1 MENIKMENNTMKEAF
16 NKTFDQQMQERKEK
30 AKLRSSLAKDKVC
43 ELMNTLTWNKAFNGM
58 LNISPKIIITYSG
71 SSDSGCI
78 DYIELW
84 SDEKVF
90 LTRSVGY
97 SHDELSIGFPEKSSL
112 SEIEKENVM
121 QNKTLNSLMVY
132 LEDMIYDMLEE
143 RHGGWEINDGQ
154 EGQFTITFGDNF
166 KDAHIEHEYEV
177 FYSDSTTY
185 NEEY

>member
-1 MENIKMENNTMKEAF
+1 
-16 NKTFDQQMQERKEK
+16 
-30 AKLRSSLAKDKVC
+30 
-43 ELMNTLTWNKAFNGM
+43 MNTLTWNKEFNI
-58 LNISPKIIITYSG
+58 LNKSPKIIITYSG
-71 SSDSGCI
+71 SGDSGCI

-84 SDEKVF
+84 GDEKVF

-97 SHDELSIGFPEKSSL
+97 SHDELSIGFPEKSPL
-112 SEIEKENVM
+112 SEIDKENVM

-154 EGQFTITFGDNF
+154 EGQFTITFGDKF
-166 KDAHIEHEYEV
+166 KDAHVEHEYEV